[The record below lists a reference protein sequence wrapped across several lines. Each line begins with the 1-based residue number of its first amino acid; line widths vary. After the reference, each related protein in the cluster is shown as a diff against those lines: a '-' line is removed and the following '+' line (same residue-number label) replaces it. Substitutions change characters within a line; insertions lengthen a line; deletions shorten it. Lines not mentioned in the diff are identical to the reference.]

1 MTTSVERKHDYKGM
15 TDAVNKDQLEVY
27 LKDHYAG
34 AVGALELIEHSIK
47 THEGTPLAAFFEKL
61 HGDVKADH
69 EQLHNLMTTLGFE
82 DSGVRNA
89 GAWMAEKLGR
99 AKLGFS
105 GGESSELRLLQTLE
119 SLFLGI
125 TGKQLLWRAL
135 QAMRGF
141 IANLAAHGFRV
152 SGEARHRTIGTGRS
166 EAARSSERI
175 VRDLTQRKPSLQF
188 LGSTGGPPVGWKARP
203 RSLRELRYGGGP
215 PKRTS

>member
-135 QAMRGF
+135 QAMRDSSRILQRTDFEYLEKRAIEQLERVEGKR
-141 IANLAAHGFRV
+141 LAAAK
-152 SGEARHRTIGTGRS
+152 E
-166 EAARSSERI
+166 
-175 VRDLTQRKPSLQF
+175 L
-188 LGSTGGPPVGWKARP
+188 LGI
-203 RSLRELRYGGGP
+203 
-215 PKRTS
+215 